1 MAATRQKEFD
11 ARFAAHVCQREALAL
26 GGKVDDR
33 VLLDVARRH
42 SGTVDRRDCRF
53 SELLREQ
60 AVNACATTAR
70 TTVSDPEKQKQ
81 VVVHFVIGRCLSRE
95 MLLHFADKGITFFG
109 KGWTQACTKIA
120 AVVARSKPFSCMVV
134 VSGRRILW
142 VAAERMSKKLEKFI
156 RLHGRIA
163 IVHCAY
169 LCCFRDFHALHVSTT
184 T

>member
-1 MAATRQKEFD
+1 M
-11 ARFAAHVCQREALAL
+11 VVSNALF
-26 GGKVDDR
+26 R
-33 VLLDVARRH
+33 
-42 SGTVDRRDCRF
+42 
-53 SELLREQ
+53 
-60 AVNACATTAR
+60 
-70 TTVSDPEKQKQ
+70 
-81 VVVHFVIGRCLSRE
+81 
-95 MLLHFADKGITFFG
+95 FFG
-109 KGWTQACTKIA
+109 NACTKIA